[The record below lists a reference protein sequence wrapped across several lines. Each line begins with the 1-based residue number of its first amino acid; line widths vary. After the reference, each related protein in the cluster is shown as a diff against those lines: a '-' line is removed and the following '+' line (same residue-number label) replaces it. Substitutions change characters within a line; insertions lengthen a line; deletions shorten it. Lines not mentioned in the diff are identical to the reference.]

1 MGGVC
6 GVAVESEAVR
16 ISYFRDGQRVEDSI
30 DAEGARWLLNGK
42 LLDCGPFDDVVLTG
56 RDSDV
61 VESLL
66 ASLSAGDN
74 STIRMVDEGAALL
87 AYARSI
93 NQLAGARAL
102 LVLDLG
108 RHGTSAFTLDV
119 AAGEVLRSARRSAL
133 SGEALDDIVERIVI
147 GKGIL
152 PPAQGPEA
160 EAEYRAF
167 FRELKELV
175 TSSAGVRAPGDGP
188 MLLTRGE
195 FEVAITATVLQTLA
209 WAAPTDPDAVLLIG
223 GGAHIPLV
231 KKLTEQEWTV
241 PLIVPESPGSVILE
255 GAALEATPLVHQ
267 VEIDEARESEV
278 LALAAIDDLE
288 SPTTPIRVVAEESA
302 GPSYPHAASVPVVS
316 QAPALPAVSSSPSP
330 DVASSPSRRRIRWSL
345 RDAAGFAGVAAVV
358 LLVWAVIFVRGDTP
372 PPPGIGVD
380 PAGAVT
386 GTPSIAEGVPALTG
400 PAVPAPAA
408 PASVNPGALDPG
420 ALNPDTEP
428 PAGSDGEEP
437 PMQGPGLNRTQGDP
451 ASAAGT
457 STEGALVDTEDSGSA
472 PQADTLG
479 GLDDGTGIGVGN

>member
-42 LLDCGPFDDVVLTG
+42 LVDCGPFDDVVLTG

-93 NQLAGARAL
+93 DILADARAL

-133 SGEALDDIVERIVI
+133 SGDALDDIVERLVM

-195 FEVAITATVLQTLA
+195 FEEAITSTILQTLA
-209 WAAPTDPDAVLLIG
+209 WAAPTDPDAILLIG

-231 KKLTEQEWTV
+231 KKLAEQEWTV
-241 PLIVPESPGSVILE
+241 PLVLPESPESVILE
-255 GAALEATPLVHQ
+255 GAALEARPLVDQ
-267 VEIDEARESEV
+267 IDIDEV
-278 LALAAIDDLE
+278 LEPQVLTLDSIDDVE
-288 SPTTPIRVVAEESA
+288 APTTPLRTVPPLAAPTTVAPAARS
-302 GPSYPHAASVPVVS
+302 ASVAPSAPVM
-316 QAPALPAVSSSPSP
+316 PRSP
-330 DVASSPSRRRIRWSL
+330 DSPATSPAPSPSRRRIRWSV
-345 RDAAGFAGVAAVV
+345 RDAAGLAGVAAVV
-358 LLVWAVIFVRGDTP
+358 LLVWAVVFMRGDTP

-380 PAGAVT
+380 PVGSTT
-386 GTPSIAEGVPALTG
+386 GSSSIAEGVPTTVL
-400 PAVPAPAA
+400 PEPV
-408 PASVNPGALDPG
+408 VPGAVVPDAG
-420 ALNPDTEP
+420 AF
-428 PAGSDGEEP
+428 GGEVSGDDEP
-437 PMQGPGLNRTQGDP
+437 PMQGPGLNGTSFDP
-451 ASAAGT
+451 ATFDSAGT
-457 STEGALVDTEDSGSA
+457 GDFGTEETGFGDVSDGA
-472 PQADTLG
+472 G
-479 GLDDGTGIGVGN
+479 GLGTGTGFEAGN

>member
-1 MGGVC
+1 M
-6 GVAVESEAVR
+6 AVESEAVR

-42 LLDCGPFDDVVLTG
+42 LVDCGPFDDVVLTG

-93 NQLAGARAL
+93 EKLADARAL

-133 SGEALDDIVERIVI
+133 SGDALDDIVERLVM

-175 TSSAGVRAPGDGP
+175 TASAGVRAPGDGP

-195 FEVAITATVLQTLA
+195 FEEAITSTILQTLA

-231 KKLTEQEWTV
+231 KKLAEQEWTI
-241 PLIVPESPGSVILE
+241 PLVLPESPESVILE
-255 GAALEATPLVHQ
+255 GAALEARPLVDQ
-267 VEIDEARESEV
+267 IDIDEV
-278 LALAAIDDLE
+278 LEPQVLTLDSIDDIE
-288 SPTTPIRVVAEESA
+288 APTAPLRTVPSLNAPRAPSASVAPTAPVMPRLPDSVVDL
-302 GPSYPHAASVPVVS
+302 PAASP
-316 QAPALPAVSSSPSP
+316 P
-330 DVASSPSRRRIRWSL
+330 RGRIRWSI
-345 RDAAGFAGVAAVV
+345 RDAAGLAGVAAVV
-358 LLVWAVIFVRGDTP
+358 LLVWAVVFMRGDTP

-380 PAGAVT
+380 PVGSTT
-386 GTPSIAEGVPALTG
+386 GSSSIAEGVPTTVL
-400 PAVPAPAA
+400 PEPVVPSAV
-408 PASVNPGALDPG
+408 VPGG
-420 ALNPDTEP
+420 EVS
-428 PAGSDGEEP
+428 GDGEP
-437 PMQGPGLNRTQGDP
+437 PMQGPGLDGTSVDP
-451 ASAAGT
+451 ATFDSAGT
-457 STEGALVDTEDSGSA
+457 ANSDTEDVGFGDV
-472 PQADTLG
+472 ADGVG
-479 GLDDGTGIGVGN
+479 GLSSGTGFEAGN